1 MPVMDEVDVA
11 EATKWT
17 GEACVIPAVGE
28 LTVTP
33 AKAAVARPRVTIKR
47 RMAFFKARTPSRN

>member
-1 MPVMDEVDVA
+1 MGEVEVA
-11 EATKWT
+11 AATKWT
-17 GEACVIPAVGE
+17 GDAWVVPAVGE

-33 AKAAVARPRVTIKR
+33 AKAAVARPKVIIKR